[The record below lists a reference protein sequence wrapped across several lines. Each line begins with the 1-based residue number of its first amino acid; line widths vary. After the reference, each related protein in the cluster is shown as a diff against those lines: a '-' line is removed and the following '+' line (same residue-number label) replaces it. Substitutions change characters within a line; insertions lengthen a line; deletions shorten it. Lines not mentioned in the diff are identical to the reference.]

1 MILDE
6 ALLIFMSEKPPSL
19 MSKALYEVLPSSPVR
34 PKVEEAGV
42 GVPLSDISNS
52 SALFF
57 PCFLDDQPPDY
68 ALLEF

>member
-19 MSKALYEVLPSSPVR
+19 MSKALYEVLPPSPVH

-42 GVPLSDISNS
+42 GVPLS
-52 SALFF
+52 LR
-57 PCFLDDQPPDY
+57 Y
-68 ALLEF
+68 